1 MQNNTKIK
9 QLLQAQKKKK
19 AFYYVLALS
28 LLAYLLTP
36 FLALYIWSHA
46 PGPCWDMSSV
56 SLEWPEQ
63 RHRLHKKLPVRLQ

>member
-19 AFYYVLALS
+19 LS
-28 LLAYLLTP
+28 ITSSLCHYLLTP

-63 RHRLHKKLPVRLQ
+63 RHRLHKKFPVRLQ